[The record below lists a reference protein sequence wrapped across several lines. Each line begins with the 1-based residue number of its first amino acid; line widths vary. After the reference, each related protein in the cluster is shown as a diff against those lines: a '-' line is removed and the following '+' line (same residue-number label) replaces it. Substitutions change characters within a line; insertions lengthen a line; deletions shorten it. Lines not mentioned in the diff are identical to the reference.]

1 MDVTTI
7 VFALLAIFV
16 VWKLKSVL
24 GTRTGNEQPPLESMR
39 RRPSEPQVDDNARTI
54 IRFPGGAAEPARPLD
69 DMADRRGM
77 WLRIPGV
84 TEKVI
89 PGLEAVAAVDDAFD
103 PKTFIEGANTA
114 YEMIIMS
121 FAAGNRD
128 VLQDLLSKDVFESF
142 AAAISERQERG
153 ETVDTTFVSIDRTM
167 IEDAQLR
174 APMAQV
180 SLRFQSKLITATRD
194 RSGVII
200 DGSADKVVDMIDV
213 WTFARDTSS
222 RDPNWH
228 LVATEAGA

>member
-7 VFALLAIFV
+7 VFALLALFV
-16 VWKLKSVL
+16 VWKLRSVL
-24 GTRTGNEQPPLESMR
+24 GTRTGHEQPPLESAR
-39 RRPSEPQVDDNARTI
+39 SRLPEAQIDDSARSI
-54 IRFPGGAAEPARPLD
+54 IRFPGGAPETAKTAGDAP
-69 DMADRRGM
+69 DRREA

-89 PGLEAVAAVDDAFD
+89 PGFEAILVVDPAFD
-103 PKTFIEGANTA
+103 PKSFVDGANTA

-121 FAAGNRD
+121 FAAGNSE

-142 AAAISERQERG
+142 AAAIAERQHRG
-153 ETVDTTFVSIDRTM
+153 ETVDTTFVSIDRTT

-194 RSGVII
+194 RSGTII

-222 RDPNWH
+222 RDPNWL
-228 LVATEAGA
+228 LVATETGA